1 MSQPCRS
8 PLRTPFIGF
17 LLALALTLPLV
28 GCTTM
33 GGESRGNL
41 LSDLHSAMARPV
53 DSKER
58 SRAHSS
64 LVEDVV
70 EADLLQNMSRAQV
83 AEAIGR
89 GDPCS
94 RHPRCGKLGFKGND
108 WFYHVGSSGGARSPI
123 LIVGFDRTGH
133 VVRTWNLKTH

>member
-1 MSQPCRS
+1 MSKPRRS
-8 PLRTPFIGF
+8 PLRTPFFGC
-17 LLALALTLPLV
+17 LLALALALSSA
-28 GCTTM
+28 GCATV
-33 GGESRGNL
+33 GGESRDNL
-41 LSDLHSAMARPV
+41 LSDLKGAMARPV
-53 DSKER
+53 DGKER

-70 EADLLQNMSRAQV
+70 ETDLLQGMSRGQV

-89 GDPCS
+89 GEPCS
-94 RHPRCGKLGFKGND
+94 RHPRCDELGFEGND
-108 WFYHVGSSGGARSPI
+108 WFYHVGPSRGARSPI